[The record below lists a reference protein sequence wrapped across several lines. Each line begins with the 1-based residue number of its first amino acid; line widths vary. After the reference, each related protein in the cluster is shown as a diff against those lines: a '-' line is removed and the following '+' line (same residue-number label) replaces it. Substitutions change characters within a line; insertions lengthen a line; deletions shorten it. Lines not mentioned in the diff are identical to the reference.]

1 MGDVPRTGYPE
12 IPAQW
17 GKVVAITEPRKRF
30 ARREAPVWEN
40 NEESTKAH
48 ALNFME
54 SPCERGKA
62 PNADIETGHRSNSIA
77 LLGNIAMKTGKKLR
91 WDAKKEDFVGASDAS
106 GLSGPEPSQT
116 LGPDQAVDFVLT
128 ALTQELRSLKLGA
141 ADQKRAG
148 QFLPRL
154 G

>member
-17 GKVVAITEPRKRF
+17 GKVVAITEPRKRSP
-30 ARREAPVWEN
+30 AVKRMWEN

-48 ALNFME
+48 ALNFIE
-54 SPCERGKA
+54 SVRARKT

-106 GLSGPEPSQT
+106 GL
-116 LGPDQAVDFVLT
+116 LT
-128 ALTQELRSLKLGA
+128 RNLRKPWDLIKL
-141 ADQKRAG
+141 
-148 QFLPRL
+148 
-154 G
+154 